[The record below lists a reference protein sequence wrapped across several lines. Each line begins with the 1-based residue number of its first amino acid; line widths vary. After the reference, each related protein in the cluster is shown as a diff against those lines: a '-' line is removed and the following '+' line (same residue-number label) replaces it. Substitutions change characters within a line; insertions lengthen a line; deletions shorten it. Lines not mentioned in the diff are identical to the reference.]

1 MQKRSRVWQAVIFG
15 CGLGVLG
22 TLTSPEI
29 ATASAPVRIWSF
41 SPKASILR
49 DGVSK
54 PARYFMELKPED
66 LVKPE
71 IGTVLEVLCADKQ
84 IRRVQSGVYSGL
96 GIICPPSS
104 ANRITPSTFVTRSG
118 NCSSIKPNVLAPA
131 SDKLIATTLAYPTFL
146 FSVPTTSANQAQ
158 FVLIGSDRK
167 AIYRQTFALSG
178 QSGIL
183 RVVLPTDGSIGE
195 LALGQTYKWEFNIIC
210 DPSDRK
216 QDDFVVGALQRVPL
230 PNDPQHQ
237 LPLSL
242 RDHLLFYSVKGLN
255 YDELIVLDALRRE
268 DPTDGEIQT
277 YWESLLERY
286 KLGDLKRLPAIALKP
301 QL

>member
-22 TLTSPEI
+22 MLTLPEI
-29 ATASAPVRIWSF
+29 AAASPVRIWSL
-41 SPKASILR
+41 SPKASIFR

-54 PARYFMELKPED
+54 PARYLMELKPED

-71 IGTVLEVLCADKQ
+71 IGTVLEVICPDKQ
-84 IRRVQSGVYSGL
+84 IRTVQSGVYSGL
-96 GIICPPSS
+96 GIICPLSPVNSIIRSS
-104 ANRITPSTFVTRSG
+104 TLPDRG
-118 NCSSIKPNVLAPA
+118 GHCSSVDPNVLAPA
-131 SDKLIATTLAYPTFL
+131 YDRPISTTAAYPTFL
-146 FSVPTTSANQAQ
+146 FFVPTTSASQAQ

-167 AIYRQTFALSG
+167 AIYRQTFVLAG

-183 RVVLPTDGSIGE
+183 RVALPTDGSIGE

-210 DPSDRK
+210 DPDDRGK
-216 QDDFVVGALQRVPL
+216 DDFVVGALQRVPL
-230 PNDPQHQ
+230 PNDPQER
-237 LPLSL
+237 LPISL

-255 YDELIVLDALRRE
+255 YDELMVLDALRRE

-286 KLGDLKRLPAIALKP
+286 KLGDLKRLPAIALKQTP
-301 QL
+301 